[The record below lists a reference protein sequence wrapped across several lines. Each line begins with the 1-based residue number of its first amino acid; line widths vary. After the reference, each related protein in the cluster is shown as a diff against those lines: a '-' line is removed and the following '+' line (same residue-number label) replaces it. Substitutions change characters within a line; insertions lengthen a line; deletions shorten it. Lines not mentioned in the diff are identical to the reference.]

1 MTGGE
6 IYDLIKK
13 MKHITLTSAKKNTLS
28 SVPEGAD
35 SLLLANIATHASGKD
50 ILVVTLDD
58 SSMQAIAD
66 NLHFFAP
73 AIDILTLPAW
83 DCLPYDRV
91 SPNNTITSERIE
103 TLCRL
108 ATETSAKSRVIIVP
122 VNSMLQRVPARE
134 SLFDAVFQARVGDK
148 VSRDALT
155 TFLVSNGYIRS
166 GTVNEPGEFA
176 VRGSI
181 IDIYASSHNEGLRLD
196 FFGDTLESIRI
207 FDPLTQIS
215 GGKHQQVDLKPA
227 SEILLTEEHIQR
239 FRGRYREIFGS
250 SALNDPLY
258 HAVSEGRKY
267 PGIEHWLPLFYE
279 NMETIFDYLPG
290 CAVVYDHLVL
300 DSRTERLVVIDDYYD
315 ARKQAASPENK
326 ALSAGAVYYPIA
338 PELLYLSAN
347 EWDAQVA
354 NTTVLQLHPFALPES
369 AGVINIG
376 YKKIPNLAADASS
389 MEKSVFDLLKDTIS
403 NRKGINAKG
412 QSKSI
417 RTLIACFSAGSRD
430 RLQHMLRE
438 HDFHSIL
445 VESWEE
451 HKRVTGKTIGLMI
464 LPIEHGFENEE
475 LLLISEQDLLG
486 ERISRMQK
494 KRKRTENFLS
504 EAASL
509 IEGELIVHKEHGIG
523 RFEGLETL
531 TVSGIA
537 HDCLRIIYDGGD
549 KLFVP
554 VENIEVVTRY
564 GSDEEG
570 RLDKLGSGAWQSRK
584 AKLKNRIKIAAEE
597 LLRVAAER
605 AVKEAPEFSPLSGG
619 FDEFCA
625 RFPYVETEDQLSSI
639 EEVREDLSSGK
650 PMDRLICGDVGFGK
664 TEVALRAA
672 YMVAQSEHN
681 PQQVAVVVPTTLLS
695 RQHFKNFKER
705 FAGFPV
711 RIRQLSRLVTAKE
724 AAETKKMLANG
735 EVDIVVGTHAL
746 LAKNIEFKKL
756 GLLIVDE
763 EQHFGVAQKER
774 LKALRTDIHILTLS
788 ATPIPRTLQMSLTG
802 IKELSLMATPPVDR
816 LAVRTFVMP
825 FDPVVIREAILREHY
840 RGGRIFYVCPRIKD
854 LGEVATI
861 LTKLVPEVKIVTA
874 HGQMPASDLDD
885 IMNKFYDGAF
895 NVLLSTTIVESGL
908 DVPSANTIILHRA
921 DMLGLSQLYQLRGRV
936 GRGKV
941 RAYAYLTTSPR
952 KIPTKLAL
960 KRLEV
965 MQTLDSLGAGFSLAS
980 HDMDIR
986 GFGNLVGDEQSGHI
1000 REVGIELYQDMLKEA
1015 IEGLKAER
1023 SGGPAH
1029 VNGDSW
1035 SPQIN
1040 IGLSVQIPENYV
1052 SDLQLRLGLYR
1063 RISLLTNDG
1072 EVEAFAAEM
1081 IDRFGPLPE
1090 EAEHLLSIVRIKQ
1103 LCRLAGIEKIDTGP
1117 KGAVI
1122 TFRGNSFSKPDAL
1135 LAFIA
1140 KHPKTVKI
1148 RADHKLV
1155 LMEEWE
1161 ASEKRLRGVNKALGE
1176 IVKIAA

>member
-1 MTGGE
+1 MPVNPLSLASTQ
-6 IYDLIKK
+6 KR
-13 MKHITLTSAKKNTLS
+13 TLAAL
-28 SVPEGAD
+28 PEGSDA
-35 SLLLANIATHASGKD
+35 LALSEIAKASPGKD
-50 ILVVTLDD
+50 ILIITLDD
-58 SSMQAIAD
+58 TRMQALAES
-66 NLHFFAP
+66 LQFFAP
-73 AIDILTLPAW
+73 DIPVLTLPAW

-91 SPNNTITSERIE
+91 SPNGSIVSERIE
-103 TLCRL
+103 TLSALVAPGQGRIII
-108 ATETSAKSRVIIVP
+108 TTITSS
-122 VNSMLQRVPARE
+122 LQRIPTKAA
-134 SLFDAVFQARVGDK
+134 LQGAVFHAKVGDK
-148 VSRDALT
+148 ISRDALT
-155 TFLVSNGYIRS
+155 HYLIHNGYLRS
-166 GTVNEPGEFA
+166 GSANEPGEFA

-181 IDIYASSHNEGLRLD
+181 IDICESSHNQGLRLD

-207 FDPLTQIS
+207 FDPLSQIS
-215 GGKHQQVDLKPA
+215 GGKVMQVDLKPA
-227 SEILLTEEHIQR
+227 SEVMMTPEHIER
-239 FRGRYREIFGS
+239 FRSAFRELFG
-250 SALNDPLY
+250 AKAQDDPLY
-258 HAVSEGRKY
+258 LAISEGRKY
-267 PGIEHWLPLFYE
+267 PGFEHWLPLFYDE
-279 NMETIFDYLPG
+279 METIFDYLPG
-290 CAVVYDHLVL
+290 AAVVLDHLVL
-300 DSRTERLVVIDDYYD
+300 DARKERIALTLDYYD
-315 ARKQAASPENK
+315 ARKQALNPENK
-326 ALSAGAVYYPIA
+326 ALSAGAVYYPLE
-338 PELLYLSAN
+338 PSLLYLSEE
-347 EWDAQVA
+347 EWEKHTAGVS
-354 NTTVLQLHPFALPES
+354 VLQLHPFHIPES
-369 AGVINIG
+369 SGVHNMG
-376 YKKIPNLAADASS
+376 YKAMRNIASDASS
-389 MEKSVFDLLKDTIS
+389 AGKSVFDVLQNMIADRRS
-403 NRKGINAKG
+403 INAKG

-430 RLQHMLRE
+430 RVQHMMRE
-438 HDFHSIL
+438 HDIHTIT
-445 VESWEE
+445 VDNWQE
-451 HKRVTGKTIGLMI
+451 HRRVTGKTIGLMI

-475 LLLISEQDLLG
+475 MMLISEQDLLG

-509 IEGELIVHKEHGIG
+509 IEGELVVHKEHGIG

-554 VENIEVVTRY
+554 VENIEVITRY

-570 RLDKLGSGAWQSRK
+570 KLDKLGSGAWQSRK

-605 AVKEAPEFSPLSGG
+605 AVKEAPSFTPLSGG
-619 FDEFCA
+619 YDEFCA
-625 RFPYVETEDQLSSI
+625 RFPYAETEDQLSSI
-639 EEVREDLSSGK
+639 EEVREDLASGK

-672 YMVAQSEHN
+672 YMVAQSDQLDGSAAK
-681 PQQVAVVVPTTLLS
+681 QQVAVVVPTTLLS

-711 RIRQLSRLVTAKE
+711 KIRQLSRLVTAKE
-724 AAETKKMLANG
+724 AAETKRMIASG

-746 LAKNIEFKKL
+746 LAKTIEFKKL
-756 GLLIVDE
+756 GLLIIDE

-774 LKALRTDIHILTLS
+774 LKQLRSDVHVLTLS

-802 IKELSLMATPPVDR
+802 IKELSLMATPPIDR

-840 RGGRIFYVCPRIKD
+840 RGGRSFYVCPRIKD

-861 LTKLVPEVKIVTA
+861 LTKLVPEVKVVTA
-874 HGQMPASDLDD
+874 HGQMPPADLDD
-885 IMNKFYDGAF
+885 IMNRFYDGVF
-895 NVLLSTTIVESGL
+895 DVLLSTTIVESGL

-936 GRGKV
+936 GRAKV

-952 KIPTKLAL
+952 KVLTKLAT

-1023 SGGPAH
+1023 SGEIAH
-1029 VNGDSW
+1029 DESW

-1040 IGLSVQIPENYV
+1040 IGLSVQIPEAYV
-1052 SDLQLRLGLYR
+1052 SDLSLRLGLYR
-1063 RISLLTNDG
+1063 RISLLKDDA

-1103 LCRLAGIEKIDTGP
+1103 LCRAAGVDKIDTGP

-1122 TFRGNSFSKPDAL
+1122 TFRNNLFAKPDAL
-1135 LAFIA
+1135 IDYIS
-1140 KHPKTVKI
+1140 KHTKTVKI

-1155 LMEEWE
+1155 LMENWDES
-1161 ASEKRLRGVNKALGE
+1161 AQKLRGVNRVLGTLA
-1176 IVKIAA
+1176 KIAA

>member
-1 MTGGE
+1 M
-6 IYDLIKK
+6 IPKNL
-13 MKHITLTSAKKNTLS
+13 LTIGRKSTLS

-35 SLLLANIATHASGKD
+35 ALLLAELASDADGRD

-58 SSMQAIAD
+58 ARMEALAD
-66 NLHFFAP
+66 NLRYFAP
-73 AIDILTLPAW
+73 ELDVLTLPAW

-91 SPNNTITSERIE
+91 SPNNSIISERIE

-108 ATETSAKSRVIIVP
+108 ATESSSKSRIIITP

-134 SLFDAVFQARVGDK
+134 VLFDSVFQARAGDK
-148 VSRDALT
+148 VSREELIA
-155 TFLVSNGYIRS
+155 FLVANGYLRS
-166 GTVNEPGEFA
+166 ATVNEPGEFA

-181 IDIYASSHNEGLRLD
+181 IDLCASSHDEALRLD

-215 GGKHQQVDLKPA
+215 GGKITQVDLKPA
-227 SEILLTEEHIQR
+227 SEILLTEADIER
-239 FRGRYREIFGS
+239 FRKNYREILGS
-250 SALNDPLY
+250 TGQDDPLY
-258 HAVSEGRKY
+258 QAISEGRKY
-267 PGIEHWLPLFYE
+267 PGMEHWLPLFYE
-279 NMETIFDYLPG
+279 KLETLFDYLPD
-290 CAVVYDHLVL
+290 AVLVYEHLVL
-300 DSRTERLVVIDDYYD
+300 DARKERINVTLDYYD
-315 ARKQAASPENK
+315 ARKTTDSPSHK
-326 ALSAGAVYYPIA
+326 AISAGAVYHPIPPA
-338 PELLYLSAN
+338 LLYLDAE
-347 EWDAQVA
+347 EWDG
-354 NTTVLQLHPFALPES
+354 NSGKTSIIQLHPFSLPE
-369 AGVINIG
+369 APNVANMG
-376 YKKIPNLAADASS
+376 YKNVPNFAADATSAG
-389 MEKSVFDLLKDTIS
+389 KTVFDVLKNAIS
-403 NRKGINAKG
+403 DRRSINAKG

-417 RTLIACFSAGSRD
+417 RTLIACFSTGSRD
-430 RLQHMLRE
+430 RLQHMLHE
-438 HDFHSIL
+438 HDFHCIM
-445 VESWEE
+445 VDNWNE
-451 HKRVTGKTIGLMI
+451 HKRVTGKTLGLMI
-464 LPIEHGFENEE
+464 LPIEHGFESEE

-509 IEGELIVHKEHGIG
+509 IEGELVVHKEHGIG

-531 TVSGIA
+531 TVSGVA

-554 VENIEVVTRY
+554 VENIDNITRY

-570 RLDKLGSGAWQSRK
+570 KLDKLGSGAWQSRK
-584 AKLKNRIKIAAEE
+584 AKLKNRIKVAAEE

-605 AVKEAPEFSPLSGG
+605 AIKEAPSFTPQSGG
-619 FDEFCA
+619 YDEFCS
-625 RFPYVETEDQLSSI
+625 RFPYMETEDQLASI
-639 EEVREDLSSGK
+639 EEVREDLASGK

-672 YMVAQSEHN
+672 YMVAQSEHER
-681 PQQVAVVVPTTLLS
+681 QQVAVVVPTTLLC
-695 RQHFKNFKER
+695 RQHYKNFKER

-724 AAETKKMLANG
+724 AAETKRMLAAG

-746 LAKNIEFKKL
+746 LAKTIEFKKL

-774 LKALRTDIHILTLS
+774 LKQLRSDIHVLTLS

-854 LGEVATI
+854 LEEVSNI
-861 LTKLVPEVKIVTA
+861 LSKLVPEVKLVIA
-874 HGQMPASDLDD
+874 HGQMPAAELDD
-885 IMNKFYDGAF
+885 IMNRFYDGVF
-895 NVLLSTTIVESGL
+895 DVLLSTTIVESGL

-941 RAYAYLTTSPR
+941 RAFAYLTTSPR

-1015 IEGLKAER
+1015 IEGLKAEQL
-1023 SGGPAH
+1023 GAP
-1029 VNGDSW
+1029 VEDNESW

-1040 IGLSVQIPENYV
+1040 IGLSVQIPEAYV
-1052 SDLQLRLGLYR
+1052 SDLALRLGLYR

-1103 LCRLAGIEKIDTGP
+1103 LCRAAGIDKIDTGP

-1122 TFRGNSFSKPDAL
+1122 SFRGNHFVNPDAL
-1135 LAFIA
+1135 LVYIA
-1140 KHPKTVKI
+1140 KHPKSVKI

-1155 LMEEWE
+1155 LMENWE
-1161 ASEKRLRGVNKALGE
+1161 DAEKRLRGVNRALNE
-1176 IVKIAA
+1176 IVRLAG